1 MLSSASKYS
10 DDSRLYGLE
19 MPPQPYP
26 HKPLLHSL
34 AEQKTT
40 IETDFLIEK
49 DNLSQVGSGLLKQ
62 TAKMLMI
69 SVLGD

>member
-34 AEQKTT
+34 AE
-40 IETDFLIEK
+40 K

-62 TAKMLMI
+62 TTKMLMI

>member
-1 MLSSASKYS
+1 
-10 DDSRLYGLE
+10 

-62 TAKMLMI
+62 TTKMLMI